1 MVDLNKRIEELEN
14 GTIIDVANTDSM
26 TESNVRNYKS
36 DSHLIIARE
45 FIDNALDGVGDGK
58 GAARKIYFDFK
69 EKSGKYYLEM
79 YHDGASMSDT
89 VFFENYTRLSNS
101 SKKGDSSSFGEHGL
115 GSKLALVVSDGN
127 GKRAVVRMWST
138 NLKPHEQHDTL
149 LFENFRNHKLGL
161 TQGLVSENGKFTKPP
176 NLKTIG
182 GLLSWGELENLSHG
196 LYQVIEFSGSDTYPF
211 SEKAG
216 KQIWARG
223 KTKLVRDLAKVYRPL
238 LNGSDLTGG
247 HVQIFVDG
255 NSVGYKDES
264 ITATLKV
271 EETYNVKVNGIE
283 TKLTYYEVDD
293 IECST
298 LDEKREI
305 YEEKYGFISCVF
317 NGKIIENFQSKVTN
331 FEGFMSSL
339 DPSVHYK
346 FYCTAEW
353 VNPDNDIKKMIATTK
368 EELNDQNMD
377 AIKWRT
383 GIIGKVKARLLEKYP
398 KKSRNIT
405 NKAMSAVEM
414 NILYEDM
421 GEVGLLEGYDFSTE
435 QMQSL
440 HDLNNSVD
448 ITRRT
453 DELKENEVLGTC
465 NSSGDGVDIKENV
478 KRPKKGTRTPN
489 TICEC
494 KHELA
499 EHTDGLQCTECDC
512 TEYHKKKSTYKKPNP
527 EEDKDKSKLNAAGE
541 EKKNLQ
547 RPSNVGK
554 NLRFFREII
563 PMPIRKLSDNKLD
576 STPDTTTEYS
586 INSDNCIGQYEG
598 KVNLVI
604 NENYSTY
611 QMCKTKR
618 EIDMHK
624 RMIVGKVSQKMAG
637 EITSKVSFTSE
648 EVEARIERLQRYV
661 EKA

>member
-1 MVDLNKRIEELEN
+1 MVDLNKRIEELEK
-14 GTIIDVANTDSM
+14 GAIIDVANTDAM
-26 TESNVRNYKS
+26 TESIVGNYDS
-36 DSHLIIARE
+36 DAHLIIARE

-58 GAARKIYFDFK
+58 GGARRIYFDFK

-101 SKKGDSSSFGEHGL
+101 SKRGDSSSFGEHGL
-115 GSKLALVVSDGN
+115 GSKLALVVSDGS
-127 GKRAVVRMWST
+127 GKRSVVRMWAT
-138 NLKPHEQHDTL
+138 NLKRDGQHSTL
-149 LFENFRNHKLGL
+149 LFENFRNHKHGL

-176 NLKTIG
+176 NLKTSYVNGDIFG
-182 GLLSWGELENLSHG
+182 KGTQG
-196 LYQVIEFSGSDTYPF
+196 LYQVIEFSGSDIEPF

-223 KTKLVRDLAKVYRPL
+223 RSKLVRDLAKVYRPL

-264 ITATLKV
+264 ITTTLKV
-271 EETYNVKVNGIE
+271 ADTYNVKVQGVE

-305 YEEKYGFISCVF
+305 YKEKYGFISCVF

-353 VNPDNDIKKMIATTK
+353 VNPDNKIKQMIATTK
-368 EELNDQNMD
+368 EKLDEKNMD

-383 GIIGKVKARLLEKYP
+383 GIIGKVKAMLLEKYP

-405 NKAMSAVEM
+405 NKAMSAIEM
-414 NILYEDM
+414 NILYDDM
-421 GEVGLLEGYDFSTE
+421 GEVKLLEGYDFSTE

-440 HDLNNSVD
+440 HDVNNRLD

-453 DELKENEVLGTC
+453 DKLKENELPGTC
-465 NSSGDGVDIKENV
+465 NSSGDGEPITENV
-478 KRPKKGTRTPN
+478 VRPEAGTRTPN
-489 TICEC
+489 TTCKC
-494 KHELA
+494 KHDQTK
-499 EHTDGLQCTECDC
+499 HTNDLQCTECDC
-512 TEYHKKKSTYKKPNP
+512 IKYEKKISKYKKPDPDNK
-527 EEDKDKSKLNAAGE
+527 EKSKLQAAGE
-541 EKKNLQ
+541 ENNNVR

-586 INSDNCIGQYEG
+586 VNNDNCIGQNEG

-604 NENYSTY
+604 NENYSAY

-624 RMIVGKVSQKMAG
+624 RMIVGKVSQRMAG
-637 EITSKVSFTSE
+637 EITSKVSFTSK
-648 EVEARIERLQRYV
+648 EVESQIERLQRYV